1 MYSPHSRIP
10 PVLRQNRNK
19 TEVVADGKLFLKA
32 WSIEL
37 LQRSQKT
44 WYEKGCMAQKFSTWL
59 CLPAWWIYVLLV
71 TASQHWYLLSLNRK
85 LERLV
90 CLEFLPNPIGWQF
103 AAIST
108 ERKRFFPRPKND
120 GAACIGETR
129 RTSGCDNGNIPL
141 GMENGWIQD
150 SFVTALHSGLCL

>member
-1 MYSPHSRIP
+1 MYSPHSRIS

-19 TEVVADGKLFLKA
+19 TETML
-32 WSIEL
+32 WQME
-37 LQRSQKT
+37 
-44 WYEKGCMAQKFSTWL
+44 
-59 CLPAWWIYVLLV
+59 
-71 TASQHWYLLSLNRK
+71 N
-85 LERLV
+85 LV

-141 GMENGWIQD
+141 GMENG
-150 SFVTALHSGLCL
+150 